1 MAITQQSGFQI
12 LKDEVRSR
20 DMTILVGYVTVS
32 ILLLLLIYLASVGTA
47 PGDLAP
53 MTAFP

>member
-47 PGDLAP
+47 PGDLEP